1 MPKTKH
7 YTIPFFIPEMAC
19 TGNCIYCNQKKITSR
34 TTAPEIDEMHQ
45 SIEEHLASFKHKD
58 AEVEVAFFGGSFS
71 GLSKA
76 SQQKYLEQIQK
87 YISAKQ
93 VKSIRISTRPD
104 MIDKNE
110 LDFLKKY
117 KVQAI
122 ELGVQSFDKEVLEKS
137 GRGHSLE
144 DSYYAAKLIKEEGF
158 ELGLQMMVGLP
169 GDSIQKA
176 VFTAKEIIR
185 LGAATTRIYPLLV
198 IKDSVLA
205 EMYQQ
210 KEYTPLSIEQSL
222 DYLTQI
228 IPLFEKAAVKI
239 LRVGLHQSEDLN
251 NGDALLAGPYHPSLK
266 ELALSRIWQLQLQN
280 FPQQKKEGERII
292 IEVNPR
298 EINYA
303 IGYHAQNKKHLLQ
316 YFSEVKFIGNTDLKE
331 RNYHVRYS
339 R

>member
-1 MPKTKH
+1 H

-19 TGNCIYCNQKKITSR
+19 IGNCIYCNQKKITSR
-34 TTAPEIDEMHQ
+34 VSAPEIDEMHQ

-58 AEVEVAFFGGSFS
+58 AEVEVGFFGGSFS
-71 GLSKA
+71 GLCKEL
-76 SQQKYLEQIQK
+76 QETYLKQIQK
-87 YISAKQ
+87 YIAAKR

-104 MIDKNE
+104 MIDKEE
-110 LDFLKKY
+110 LNFLKHN

-122 ELGVQSFDKEVLEKS
+122 ELGVQSFDKDVLEKS

-144 DSYYAAKLIKEEGF
+144 DSYAAAKLIKEEGF
-158 ELGLQMMVGLP
+158 ELGLQMMIGLP
-169 GDSIQKA
+169 GDTIDKA
-176 VFTAKEIIR
+176 IFTAEEIIR

-198 IKDSVLA
+198 IKDSLLA
-205 EMYQQ
+205 EMYQK

-222 DYLTQI
+222 NYLTQL
-228 IPLFEKAAVKI
+228 IPLFEKAGIKI

-251 NGDALLAGPYHPSLK
+251 DGEALLAGPYHPSLK
-266 ELALSRIWQLQLQN
+266 ELALSRIWHKQLQKI
-280 FPQQKKEGERII
+280 PQQKKEDEKII
-292 IEVNPR
+292 IEVNPS

-303 IGYHAQNKKHLLQ
+303 IGYHAANKKNLLQ
-316 YFSEVKFIGNTDLKE
+316 YFSEVKFISNTALKE